1 MLPTAV
7 IPLQHELARNVRWIQ
22 IHVGDQCLARV
33 NRQGVSCAKKV
44 MLVIDTG
51 DVGLMSHASRKW
63 RWIRTDPGPTIAA

>member
-1 MLPTAV
+1 
-7 IPLQHELARNVRWIQ
+7 
-22 IHVGDQCLARV
+22 
-33 NRQGVSCAKKV
+33 